1 MCRKGNGDMDNN
13 KVKPLGKKEFEN
25 DKKLE
30 QKLIDVQEQLGCLR
44 GILSDYIYMDSPSR
58 SHVCLVKRSK
68 KSFFGVLEK
77 QINEVEQNIEEISKL
92 ICPKIY
98 SDSHL
103 ASKVFEVKILYVDYF
118 KCNTQVLIGS
128 IKRQKEKILKN
139 RNISLYKRNE
149 LLMGECIYLYEMTFD
164 VSQFFDEMYCWK
176 MARYEELVR
185 ENMIEQRQLLFSC
198 QIRQKASKRK
208 ALCARDILGA
218 SQQIVSRYIYK
229 DDISIVPVAIFQ
241 LRQAI
246 EIRLLE
252 ILKIDRIQKK
262 DGTPEKI
269 TANSFLE
276 LPDID
281 NNIVF
286 PIEISNLKKI
296 YTWTN
301 MFVHLGVCG
310 EYWLLEFAQNYLLD
324 FILCNSVILKSYYD
338 ALPEKISEFTGFD
351 IDRIILRRRACV
363 DIIEDKKEFER
374 VKEMIKNK
382 GYTEYK
388 KSEQDKI
395 MKYMEMNNCM

>member
-262 DGTPEKI
+262 M
-269 TANSFLE
+269 
-276 LPDID
+276 
-281 NNIVF
+281 VHQ
-286 PIEISNLKKI
+286 KK
-296 YTWTN
+296 
-301 MFVHLGVCG
+301 
-310 EYWLLEFAQNYLLD
+310 
-324 FILCNSVILKSYYD
+324 
-338 ALPEKISEFTGFD
+338 
-351 IDRIILRRRACV
+351 
-363 DIIEDKKEFER
+363 
-374 VKEMIKNK
+374 
-382 GYTEYK
+382 
-388 KSEQDKI
+388 
-395 MKYMEMNNCM
+395 

>member
-1 MCRKGNGDMDNN
+1 
-13 KVKPLGKKEFEN
+13 
-25 DKKLE
+25 
-30 QKLIDVQEQLGCLR
+30 
-44 GILSDYIYMDSPSR
+44 
-58 SHVCLVKRSK
+58 
-68 KSFFGVLEK
+68 
-77 QINEVEQNIEEISKL
+77 
-92 ICPKIY
+92 
-98 SDSHL
+98 
-103 ASKVFEVKILYVDYF
+103 
-118 KCNTQVLIGS
+118 
-128 IKRQKEKILKN
+128 
-139 RNISLYKRNE
+139 
-149 LLMGECIYLYEMTFD
+149 MGECIYLYEMTFD

-252 ILKIDRIQKK
+252 ILKIGRIQKE

-276 LPDID
+276 LPGID

-338 ALPEKISEFTGFD
+338 ALPEKISGFTGFD

>member
-1 MCRKGNGDMDNN
+1 MDNN
-13 KVKPLGKKEFEN
+13 KVKPLGKKEFEK

-30 QKLIDVQEQLGCLR
+30 RKLIDVQQQLGVLR
-44 GILSDYIYMDSPSR
+44 GILNDYIYMDSPSS
-58 SHVCLVKRSK
+58 SHVCIVKRSK
-68 KSFFGVLEK
+68 KSFFSVLEK
-77 QINEVEQNIEEISKL
+77 QINKVEQTIEEISKL
-92 ICPKIY
+92 ICPKKY

-185 ENMIEQRQLLFSC
+185 ENMIEQQQLLFSC

-208 ALCARDILGA
+208 VLCARDILGA

-252 ILKIDRIQKK
+252 ILKIGRIQKE

-269 TANSFLE
+269 TANAFLE
-276 LPDID
+276 LPGID

-301 MFVHLGVCG
+301 VFVHLGVCG

-351 IDRIILRRRACV
+351 IDRIILRRSACV

>member
-1 MCRKGNGDMDNN
+1 MDE
-13 KVKPLGKKEFEN
+13 VKPLGKKEFEN

-30 QKLIDVQEQLGCLR
+30 QKLIDVQEQLGNLR
-44 GILSDYIYMDSPSR
+44 NILSDYIYMDSPSN
-58 SHVCLVKRSK
+58 SYVCLVKRSK
-68 KSFFGVLEK
+68 KRFFCVLEK
-77 QINEVEQNIEEISKL
+77 QINEVEQTIEEISKL
-92 ICPKIY
+92 ICPKMY

-103 ASKVFEVKILYVDYF
+103 ASKVFEIKILYVDYF

-139 RNISLYKRNE
+139 KNINLYKRNE
-149 LLMGECIYLYEMTFD
+149 LLMGQCIYLYEMTFD

-176 MARYEELVR
+176 MARYKELVSQ
-185 ENMIEQRQLLFSC
+185 NMIEQNQLLFTC

-208 ALCARDILGA
+208 VLCARDILGA

-252 ILKIDRIQKK
+252 ILKICRIQKE
-262 DGTPEKI
+262 DSTPEKI

-276 LPDID
+276 LPDIEKY
-281 NNIVF
+281 IVF
-286 PIEISNLKKI
+286 PIQISNLKKI

-301 MFVHLGVCG
+301 VFVHLGVCG

-324 FILCNSVILKSYYD
+324 FILCNSVVLKSYYE
-338 ALPEKISEFTGFD
+338 ALPEKISEYTNFD
-351 IDRIILRRRACV
+351 MDKIILRSDDCV
-363 DIIEDKKEFER
+363 DIIEDEEEFEG
-374 VKEMIKNK
+374 VKKMIKDK
-382 GYTEYK
+382 GYSEYK
-388 KSEQDKI
+388 KSEMDKF
-395 MKYMEMNNCM
+395 MKYMKYIKMDNHM

>member
-1 MCRKGNGDMDNN
+1 M
-13 KVKPLGKKEFEN
+13 
-25 DKKLE
+25 
-30 QKLIDVQEQLGCLR
+30 QE
-44 GILSDYIYMDSPSR
+44 
-58 SHVCLVKRSK
+58 
-68 KSFFGVLEK
+68 
-77 QINEVEQNIEEISKL
+77 
-92 ICPKIY
+92 
-98 SDSHL
+98 
-103 ASKVFEVKILYVDYF
+103 
-118 KCNTQVLIGS
+118 
-128 IKRQKEKILKN
+128 
-139 RNISLYKRNE
+139 
-149 LLMGECIYLYEMTFD
+149 
-164 VSQFFDEMYCWK
+164 
-176 MARYEELVR
+176 
-185 ENMIEQRQLLFSC
+185 
-198 QIRQKASKRK
+198 
-208 ALCARDILGA
+208 ILGA

-252 ILKIDRIQKK
+252 ILKIGRIQKE

-276 LPDID
+276 LPGID

-286 PIEISNLKKI
+286 PVEISNLKKI

-338 ALPEKISEFTGFD
+338 ALPEKISGFTGFD